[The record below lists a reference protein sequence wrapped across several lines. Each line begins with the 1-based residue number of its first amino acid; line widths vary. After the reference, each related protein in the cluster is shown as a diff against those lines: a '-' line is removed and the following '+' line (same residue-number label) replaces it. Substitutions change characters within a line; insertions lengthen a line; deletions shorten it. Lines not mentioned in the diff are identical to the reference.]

1 MNRIADELPRLAAE
15 GRLYPSVIISGGTAD
30 DRLGLAFEIGRA
42 LLCERALQERP
53 CGECRHCRRIARGCC
68 LTPVTRADAVSQDPA
83 KRKCRHCGKNYL
95 EHIHP
100 DFIVLSRRPK
110 ANQLRALEPVIKKDR
125 VREAVHAVQMS
136 PYEARGQVVVV
147 TEAQTLHYEAPDILL
162 KTLEEPVGTTPRH
175 FLLLAASAQELLPTL
190 RSRSLTVYLGA
201 GDADVTPDD
210 EQTTD
215 LVEHWRRRQGDASS
229 ALWTAG
235 LTDRLVAIGGKDLD
249 DVRARRGWNRAA
261 RAVTEAA
268 AALDDRDDRAA
279 ALALA
284 SDLLDAHRLRERY
297 IQPRRI
303 IEGLAARRL
312 RRDRPET
319 GFESSVNVLM
329 GPP

>member
-15 GRLYPSVIISGGTAD
+15 GRLYPSVIISGGTPN
-30 DRLGLAFEIGRA
+30 DRLDLAFGIGRA
-42 LLCERALQERP
+42 LLCEREPVVRP
-53 CGECRHCRRIARGCC
+53 CGECGHCRRVDKDRYAREA
-68 LTPVTRADAVSQDPA
+68 RAKASSE
-83 KRKCRHCGKNYL
+83 KKGGKADEEND
-95 EHIHP
+95 EGVRQGHP
-100 DFIVLSRRPK
+100 DFLLLERPPARRDIRIGMVRP
-110 ANQLRALEPVIKKDR
+110 LVRA
-125 VREAVHAVQMS
+125 AQMS
-136 PYEARGQVVVV
+136 PFEARGQVFVI
-147 TEAQTLHYEAPDILL
+147 ADANTLNPHGANTLL

-201 GDADVTPDD
+201 GDGAAADD
-210 EQTTD
+210 EEMAA
-215 LVEHWRRRQGDASS
+215 LLAHWRDRPGEEAF
-229 ALWTAG
+229 ALWVAG
-235 LTDRLVAIGGKDLD
+235 LADRLLDIGGKELD

-261 RAVTEAA
+261 RAAVEAA
-268 AALDDRDDRAA
+268 GALDDRGDRAA

-284 SDLLDAHRLRERY
+284 TDLLDAHRLRERY

>member
-1 MNRIADELPRLAAE
+1 MNRTADRLIPLAAE
-15 GRLYPSVIISGGTAD
+15 GRLYPSVIVSGGTPD
-30 DRLGLAFEIGRA
+30 GRVDLALEVGRA
-42 LLCERALQERP
+42 LLCEREPKSRP
-53 CGECRHCRRIARGCC
+53 CGECKHCRRIVRGCC
-68 LTPVTRADAVSQDPA
+68 LTPLAPSDGGPRDPE
-83 KRKCRHCGKNYL
+83 KRKCRHCGKRY
-95 EHIHP
+95 EGTRHP
-100 DFIVLSRRPK
+100 DLRLLCRQPRRDK
-110 ANQLRALEPVIKKDR
+110 AKALALVIRKEQ
-125 VREAVHAVQMS
+125 VREAVHAAQMA

-147 TEAQTLHYEAPDILL
+147 AEAQTLHHEAPDILL

-175 FLLLAASAQELLPTL
+175 FLLLAPSAQELLPTL

-201 GDADVTPDD
+201 GDADLAESEKTADV
-210 EQTTD
+210 
-215 LVEHWRRRQGDASS
+215 VGHWLDRPGEDAF
-229 ALWTAG
+229 ALWVSG
-235 LTDRLVAIGGKDLD
+235 LADRLLAVGGKELD

-268 AALDDRDDRAA
+268 GALDDRGDRAA

-284 SDLLDAHRLRERY
+284 NDLLDAHRLRERY

-319 GFESSVNVLM
+319 AFESSVNVLM

>member
-30 DRLGLAFEIGRA
+30 DRLDLAFEIGRA
-42 LLCERALQERP
+42 LLCEKEPVVRP
-53 CGECRHCRRIARGCC
+53 CGECGHCRRIARGCC

-95 EHIHP
+95 EHVHP
-100 DFIVLSRRPK
+100 DFIVLSRQPK
-110 ANQLRALEPVIKKDR
+110 PNQLRALEPVIRKER

-147 TEAQTLHYEAPDILL
+147 TEAQTLHHEAPDILL

-201 GDADVTPDD
+201 GD
-210 EQTTD
+210 
-215 LVEHWRRRQGDASS
+215 GDAADDKKTAQLVAYWRERPGEDAF
-229 ALWTAG
+229 ALWVAG
-235 LTDRLVAIGGKDLD
+235 LADRLLDIGGKDLD

-261 RAVTEAA
+261 RAAAEAA
-268 AALDDRDDRAA
+268 GALNDRGDRAA

-284 SDLLDAHRLRERY
+284 TDLLDAHRLRERY

-312 RRDRPET
+312 GRQRPET
-319 GFESSVNVLM
+319 AFESSVNVLM

>member
-30 DRLGLAFEIGRA
+30 DRLDRAFEIGRA
-42 LLCERALQERP
+42 LLCERAPQERS
-53 CGECRHCRRIARGCC
+53 CGECGHCRRVDKGRYASEARAKASSEKKGG
-68 LTPVTRADAVSQDPA
+68 RADEENDEGVRQ
-83 KRKCRHCGKNYL
+83 G
-95 EHIHP
+95 HP
-100 DFIVLSRRPK
+100 DFLLLERPPARRDIRIGMVRP
-110 ANQLRALEPVIKKDR
+110 LVRA
-125 VREAVHAVQMS
+125 AQMS
-136 PYEARGQVVVV
+136 PFEARGQVFVI
-147 TEAQTLHYEAPDILL
+147 ADANTLNPHGANTLL
-162 KTLEEPVGTTPRH
+162 KTLEEPTGTTPRH

-201 GDADVTPDD
+201 GDADALDD
-210 EQTTD
+210 EKTAA
-215 LVEHWRRRQGDASS
+215 LVAHWEERPGEDAF
-229 ALWTAG
+229 ALWVAG
-235 LTDRLVAIGGKDLD
+235 LADRLLDIGGKDLD

-261 RAVTEAA
+261 RAASVAA
-268 AALDDRDDRAA
+268 GALDDRGDRGA

>member
-15 GRLYPSVIISGGTAD
+15 GRLYASVIVSGGTPD
-30 DRLGLAFEIGRA
+30 DRLDLAFEIGRA
-42 LLCERALQERP
+42 LLCERAPEERP
-53 CGECRHCRRIARGCC
+53 CGGCGHCRRVDRDRYASEARAKAASEKKGGK
-68 LTPVTRADAVSQDPA
+68 ADEENDEGVRQ
-83 KRKCRHCGKNYL
+83 G
-95 EHIHP
+95 HP
-100 DFIVLSRRPK
+100 DFLLLERPPARRDIRLGMVRP
-110 ANQLRALEPVIKKDR
+110 LVRA
-125 VREAVHAVQMS
+125 AQMS
-136 PYEARGQVVVV
+136 PFEARGQVFVIA
-147 TEAQTLHYEAPDILL
+147 EANTLNPHGANTLL

-175 FLLLAASAQELLPTL
+175 FLLLASSAQELLPTL

-201 GDADVTPDD
+201 GEGDAADD
-210 EQTTD
+210 GKTAA
-215 LVEHWRRRQGDASS
+215 LVEHWRQRPGDDAF
-229 ALWTAG
+229 ALWVAG
-235 LTDRLVAIGGKDLD
+235 LADRLLDIGGKELD
-249 DVRARRGWNRAA
+249 DVRARRGWNQAA
-261 RAVTEAA
+261 RAAAEAA
-268 AALDDRDDRAA
+268 SALDDRGDRAA

>member
-15 GRLYPSVIISGGTAD
+15 GRLYPSVIVSGGTAD
-30 DRLGLAFEIGRA
+30 DRLDLAFEIGRA
-42 LLCERALQERP
+42 LLCERAPQERP
-53 CGECRHCRRIARGCC
+53 CGECGHCRRVDKDRYASEARAKAASEKKGGK
-68 LTPVTRADAVSQDPA
+68 ADEENDEGVRQ
-83 KRKCRHCGKNYL
+83 G
-95 EHIHP
+95 HP
-100 DFIVLSRRPK
+100 DFLLLERPPARRDIRIGMVRP
-110 ANQLRALEPVIKKDR
+110 LVRA
-125 VREAVHAVQMS
+125 AQMS
-136 PYEARGQVVVV
+136 PFEARGQVFVI
-147 TEAQTLHYEAPDILL
+147 ADANTLNPHGANTLL
-162 KTLEEPVGTTPRH
+162 KTLEEPTGTTPRH

-190 RSRSLTVYLGA
+190 RSRSLTVYLGP
-201 GDADVTPDD
+201 GDADIAPDD

-215 LVEHWRRRQGDASS
+215 LVEHWRRRPSDASS
-229 ALWTAG
+229 AFWTAG

-268 AALDDRDDRAA
+268 GTLDDRDDRAA